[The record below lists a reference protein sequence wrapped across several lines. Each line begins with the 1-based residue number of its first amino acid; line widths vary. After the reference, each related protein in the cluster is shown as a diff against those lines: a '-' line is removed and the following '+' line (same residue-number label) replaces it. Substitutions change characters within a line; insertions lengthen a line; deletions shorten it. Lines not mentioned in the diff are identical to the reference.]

1 MRSDKVNGVIYEDW
15 FEQQL
20 VELGIIVPVKKE
32 VEEELDEHNTDP
44 GVS

>member
-1 MRSDKVNGVIYEDW
+1 MRSDKLDGMIYDDW

-20 VELGIIVPVKKE
+20 VELGIIVPIKKE